1 MASAA
6 DNSLRHLRSPN
17 PTERL
22 EAARYFA
29 DHAGREH
36 ETELRKALSGETV
49 LWIRTALKRA
59 ISRISP
65 ADMEADL
72 ISPATSE
79 DLPQAFVA
87 QLRTEAI
94 ETTAGQLIH
103 EIEPILGTLRLAAE
117 REVPNFEESDT
128 RQNLD
133 RFDDLVAALSRLR
146 RAAAAPKIEEFAL
159 DALIEAAV
167 GEGSVREGV
176 VIHRRGP
183 HGFVVE
189 GDASL
194 IKLCLSNGLR
204 NAVEAT
210 IATDADLTARPIT
223 ITWNGT
229 DVDYWLAIVDN
240 GIGFKGNLKRAFDI
254 GTTTKAGHFGMGLAI
269 ADQAMASLNG
279 TLNLVPSDRGIRF
292 EMRWPKKLG

>member
-1 MASAA
+1 MAPAV
-6 DNSLRHLRSPN
+6 DISLRRLRSQN

-29 DHAGREH
+29 DHAGKDH
-36 ETELRKALSGETV
+36 EAELRKALSGETV

-65 ADMEADL
+65 ADPEADL
-72 ISPATSE
+72 VSPATQE

-117 REVPNFEESDT
+117 REVPNFEQSDT

-133 RFDDLVAALSRLR
+133 RFDDLIAALSRLR

-159 DALIEAAV
+159 DALVETAV
-167 GEGSVREGV
+167 GEVPIPDGLIV
-176 VIHRRGP
+176 HRRGP
-183 HGFVVE
+183 HPFVVE

-204 NAVEAT
+204 NAIEAT
-210 IATDADLTARPIT
+210 VATGDLAARPIT

-229 DVDYWLAIVDN
+229 DVDNWIAIVDN

-269 ADQAMASLNG
+269 ADQAMSSLSG

-292 EMRWPKKLG
+292 EMRWPKTPS